1 MPIIKSQKKRVLISA
16 EENARNNSIR
26 SEVKT
31 AVKKFEVAI
40 AENRLEDAAELLK
53 KTVSVIDEAKRKG
66 VYHIN
71 TVSRK
76 KARLGKMYDEAAK
89 AAKAE

>member
-53 KTVSVIDEAKRKG
+53 KAVSVIDEAKRKG

>member
-1 MPIIKSQKKRVLISA
+1 MPIIKSQKKRVLITA
-16 EENARNNSIR
+16 EEKARNASVR

-31 AVKKFEVAI
+31 AVKKFEAAI
-40 AENRLEDAAELLK
+40 AENKLDDAQQLLNNAF
-53 KTVSVIDEAKRKG
+53 SVIDEAKRKG

-76 KARLGKMYDEAAK
+76 KAALAK
-89 AAKAE
+89 KLYNAQNSKND

>member
-16 EENARNNSIR
+16 EEKARNNSVR

-31 AVKKFEVAI
+31 AVKRFETAV
-40 AENRLEDAAELLK
+40 AENRLDDAAELLNK
-53 KTVSVIDEAKRKG
+53 AFSVIDEAKRKG

-76 KARLGKMYDEAAK
+76 KARLAKMLSDAVK
-89 AAKAE
+89 ANKAE

>member
-16 EENARNNSIR
+16 EEKARNNSIR

-31 AVKKFEVAI
+31 AVKKFEIAV
-40 AENRLEDAAELLK
+40 AENKLDEAAELLK
-53 KTVSVIDEAKRKG
+53 KAVSVIDEAKRKG

-76 KARLGKMYDEAAK
+76 KARLSKMLDQAVK
-89 AAKAE
+89 ASKAE

>member
-31 AVKKFEVAI
+31 AVKKFETAI
-40 AENRLEDAAELLK
+40 AENKIEEAAELLK
-53 KTVSVIDEAKRKG
+53 KAVSVIDEAKRKG

-76 KARLGKMYDEAAK
+76 KARLSKMLDQAVK
-89 AAKAE
+89 AGKAE

>member
-16 EENARNNSIR
+16 EEKARNNSIR

-31 AVKKFEVAI
+31 AVKKFEIAV
-40 AENRLEDAAELLK
+40 AENKLDEAAELLK
-53 KTVSVIDEAKRKG
+53 TAVSVIDEAKRKG

-76 KARLGKMYDEAAK
+76 KARLSKMLDTAVK
-89 AAKAE
+89 ASKAE

>member
-16 EENARNNSIR
+16 EEKARNNSIR

-31 AVKKFEVAI
+31 AVKKFEIAV
-40 AENRLEDAAELLK
+40 AENKLDEAAELLK
-53 KTVSVIDEAKRKG
+53 TAVSVIDEAKRKG

-76 KARLGKMYDEAAK
+76 KARLSKMLDQAVK
-89 AAKAE
+89 ASKAE

>member
-1 MPIIKSQKKRVLISA
+1 MPIIKSQKKRVLITA
-16 EENARNNSIR
+16 EEKARNNSIR

-31 AVKKFEVAI
+31 AVKKFETAV
-40 AENRLEDAAELLK
+40 AENNLEEATALLNK
-53 KTVSVIDEAKRKG
+53 AFSVIDEAKRKG

-76 KARLGKMYDEAAK
+76 KARLAKMLDQAVK
-89 AAKAE
+89 ASKAE